1 MTLRRI
7 EEVNQPMEAI
17 MDFRQTATRVNT
29 AVKRITDNIGFIAP
43 LATRIVIGLAF
54 FQAGT
59 GKFRNFEN
67 VIGFFDSLGI
77 PFPALNAGVVASME
91 TVGGI
96 MLILGLFTRFFA
108 SGLSITMVVALLTA
122 DTADFVA
129 SWGRASEIS
138 PTDVTAFTF
147 LLFLLWLVF
156 YGAGKLSLDTVV
168 RRLLSIESEETGHAT
183 SVAA

>member
-1 MTLRRI
+1 
-7 EEVNQPMEAI
+7 METI
-17 MDFRQTATRVNT
+17 MDFRQTATRVNA
-29 AVKRITDNIGFIAP
+29 AVTRITDSFGFIAP

-77 PFPALNAGVVASME
+77 PFPALNAGIVASME

-108 SGLSITMVVALLTA
+108 SGLSVTMVVALLTA
-122 DTADFVA
+122 DTADF
-129 SWGRASEIS
+129 
-138 PTDVTAFTF
+138 P
-147 LLFLLWLVF
+147 
-156 YGAGKLSLDTVV
+156 
-168 RRLLSIESEETGHAT
+168 RLLGPALRRSLPPT
-183 SVAA
+183 

>member
-1 MTLRRI
+1 MEFRETLSRANGLV
-7 EEVNQPMEAI
+7 E
-17 MDFRQTATRVNT
+17 RVT
-29 AVKRITDNIGFIAP
+29 SRLASLAP

-77 PFPALNAGVVASME
+77 PFPAFNAGLVASME
-91 TVGGI
+91 TVGGV
-96 MLILGLFTRFFA
+96 MLIFGLFTRFFA
-108 SGLSITMVVALLTA
+108 SGLTITMIVALLTA
-122 DTADFVA
+122 DTADFLAAWGGA
-129 SWGRASEIS
+129 SQLS

-156 YGAGKLSLDTVV
+156 YGAGKLSLDALL
-168 RRLLSIESEETGHAT
+168 RKFLLSTPAAVGALSPESP
-183 SVAA
+183 

>member
-1 MTLRRI
+1 MDLR
-7 EEVNQPMEAI
+7 EEVSRINAL
-17 MDFRQTATRVNT
+17 VL
-29 AVKRITDNIGFIAP
+29 RITERLGSVAP

-59 GKFRNFEN
+59 GKFRHFDN
-67 VIGFFDSLGI
+67 VVGFFDSLGI
-77 PFPALNAGVVASME
+77 PLPAFNAGLVASME

-96 MLILGLFTRFFA
+96 MLIFGLFTRFFA
-108 SGLSITMVVALLTA
+108 AGLTTTMIVALLTA
-122 DTADFVA
+122 DKADLIA
-129 SWGRASEIS
+129 AWSGASELA

-156 YGAGKLSLDTVV
+156 YGAGKLSLDA
-168 RRLLSIESEETGHAT
+168 LLRKLLRSEPQSVGDVS